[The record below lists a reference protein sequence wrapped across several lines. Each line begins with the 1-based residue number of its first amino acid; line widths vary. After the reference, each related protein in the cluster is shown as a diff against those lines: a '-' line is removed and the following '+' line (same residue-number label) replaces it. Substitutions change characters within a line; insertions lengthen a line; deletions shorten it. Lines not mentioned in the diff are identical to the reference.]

1 MAVKISMEF
10 DSVHKQ
16 KTPAS
21 ITLGEK
27 VLMIICKLAVYE
39 LDNTQAGSS
48 SYLTRYSFHLTRCCN
63 QSIAEFRNT
72 KEIVSSSHN
81 FGDKWVA

>member
-10 DSVHKQ
+10 DSVPKQ

-48 SYLTRYSFHLTRCCN
+48 SYLTRY
-63 QSIAEFRNT
+63 
-72 KEIVSSSHN
+72 
-81 FGDKWVA
+81 